1 MRNLL
6 ICILLALCA
15 GNSGATCF
23 HAEKD
28 SNTQSLVHS
37 ERLERA
43 KAEAQRQIDAGIIQG
58 AVFAATGIPPTAIGN
73 QRVHPEKKKMTV
85 NSRFDIASVGKTFT
99 ASLCA
104 LLACD
109 GKICLDDRF
118 VKYLPESALGKD
130 CDITVRDLA
139 MHAGGFD
146 NNKPY
151 NSKDM
156 KVFHRELL
164 AMRPVRPRL
173 SAFEYS
179 CANFILLGK
188 IINNA
193 TGEDLDSFARRRIW
207 EPLGMKRTQ
216 WNPPGDGPDEVE
228 HWFPNRP
235 PGQHNDPVCFNCPF
249 PIGNGSC
256 FSTVQDLMLFLNDLL
271 ERKTFPKEYYDLL
284 FSPGFD
290 KGGQRRSF
298 GWDMSAWSRPDG
310 LSDKTILH
318 SGWTGQTVCVDP
330 ENRFVAVVLTSRTGD
345 HEKARQGR
353 ARIISAMFGK

>member
-28 SNTQSLVHS
+28 SNIQSLVHS

-109 GKICLDDRF
+109 GKISLDDRF

-173 SAFEYS
+173 GS
-179 CANFILLGK
+179 IPK
-188 IINNA
+188 V
-193 TGEDLDSFARRRIW
+193 
-207 EPLGMKRTQ
+207 
-216 WNPPGDGPDEVE
+216 VE
-228 HWFPNRP
+228 
-235 PGQHNDPVCFNCPF
+235 
-249 PIGNGSC
+249 
-256 FSTVQDLMLFLNDLL
+256 
-271 ERKTFPKEYYDLL
+271 
-284 FSPGFD
+284 
-290 KGGQRRSF
+290 
-298 GWDMSAWSRPDG
+298 
-310 LSDKTILH
+310 
-318 SGWTGQTVCVDP
+318 
-330 ENRFVAVVLTSRTGD
+330 
-345 HEKARQGR
+345 
-353 ARIISAMFGK
+353 